1 MELYSQKSS
10 LNLAPM
16 GDELVM
22 MDLSQGQYFGLNSL
36 ASQIWSLLV
45 TPKSIDDLVIE
56 LMSLFDVTEEV
67 CRVDTAHF
75 LQHLVDKKLVNVT
88 TAA

>member
-10 LNLAPM
+10 LNVAPM

-22 MDLSQGQYFGLNSL
+22 MDTSQGQYFGLNSL
-36 ASQIWSLLV
+36 ASQIWSLLI
-45 TPKSIDDLVIE
+45 TPKSIDDLVVE
-56 LMSLFDVTEEV
+56 LMSIFDVTEEE
-67 CRVDTAHF
+67 CRADTALF
-75 LQHLVDKKLVNVT
+75 LQQLVDKQLVKVT

>member
-45 TPKSIDDLVIE
+45 TPKSVDELVVE
-56 LMSLFDVTEEV
+56 LMSSFDVTEEV
-67 CRVDTAHF
+67 CRADTAHF
-75 LQHLVDKKLVNVT
+75 LQQLVDKKLVNVT

>member
-10 LNLAPM
+10 LNVAPM

-22 MDLSQGQYFGLNSL
+22 MDTSQGQYFGLNSL
-36 ASQIWSLLV
+36 ASQIWSLLI
-45 TPKSIDDLVIE
+45 TPKSIDDLVVE
-56 LMSLFDVTEEV
+56 LMSIFDVTEEE
-67 CRVDTAHF
+67 CRADTTLF
-75 LQHLVDKKLVNVT
+75 LQQLVDKQLVKVT

>member
-1 MELYSQKSS
+1 MELYSQKST

-45 TPKSIDDLVIE
+45 TPKSIDELVVE
-56 LMSLFDVTEEV
+56 LMCLFDVTEEV
-67 CRVDTAHF
+67 CRADTAYF
-75 LQHLVDKKLVNVT
+75 LQQLVDKKLVNVT